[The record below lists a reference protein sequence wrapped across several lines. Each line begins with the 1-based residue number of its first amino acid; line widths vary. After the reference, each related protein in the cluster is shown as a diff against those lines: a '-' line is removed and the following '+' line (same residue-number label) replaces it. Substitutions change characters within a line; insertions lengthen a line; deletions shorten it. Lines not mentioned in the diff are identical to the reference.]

1 MRTTLVLED
10 SVFEKAK
17 RYAFE
22 KGTTLSELTSL
33 ALNSLLMREASH
45 VNKKKK
51 KKYTLPTYGTP
62 GGKFL
67 TLEEMAELRDEGYE
81 VI

>member
-17 RYAFE
+17 KYAFE
-22 KGTTLSELTSL
+22 KGITLSDLTSL
-33 ALNSLLMREASH
+33 ALKCFLMREASQTQ
-45 VNKKKK
+45 KKKK
-51 KKYTLPTYGTP
+51 KITLPTYGNS
-62 GGKFL
+62 GGKSL
-67 TLEEMAELRDEGYE
+67 TLEEMAELRDGGYE

>member
-1 MRTTLVLED
+1 MRTTLVLQD

-17 RYAFE
+17 RHAFE

-51 KKYTLPTYGTP
+51 KIILPTHGVP
-62 GGKFL
+62 GGKTL
-67 TLEEMAELRDEGYE
+67 SLEEMAELRDGGYE
-81 VI
+81 VV